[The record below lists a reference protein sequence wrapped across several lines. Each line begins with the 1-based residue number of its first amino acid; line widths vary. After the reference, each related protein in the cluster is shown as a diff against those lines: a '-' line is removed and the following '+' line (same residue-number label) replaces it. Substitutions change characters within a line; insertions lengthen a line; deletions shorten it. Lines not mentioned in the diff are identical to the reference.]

1 MRGIFD
7 GAAVDKNEIG
17 SIRSID
23 DAVAVVHKL
32 ANHELAVGN
41 VVGAPKS
48 FDVDGMGTGY
58 FFIELEIE
66 LDLGVVDFFLLD
78 FGHEFLFDFLLFVLA
93 FEDSF
98 AGWFEF
104 DFVLG
109 LEVEEIGG

>member
-23 DAVAVVHKL
+23 DAVAIVHKL

-66 LDLGVVDFFLLD
+66 LDLGVVDFLLD